1 MTVLFSLKMEWL
13 FHCVVSIKQLSNTL
27 RKGLFTVGAMDNI
40 DHNPSSTTADS
51 SFHGTG
57 IRFIQF
63 TNANS
68 TGTAIEPV
76 STTAMKGRILPQ
88 SYTVV
93 PPVALNQSR
102 AAVMERICENI
113 SGNLVHGM
121 LQEIKWLNNS
131 LDLLQSDWESNKPM
145 TSASFHASFQ
155 FPVMTPP
162 AITALL
168 PLFNEKADTP
178 AMIKHAMDILRKA
191 TSFLNPGQIP
201 VMACDCPI
209 FANAKFI
216 Q

>member
-1 MTVLFSLKMEWL
+1 MLW
-13 FHCVVSIKQLSNTL
+13 ITL
-27 RKGLFTVGAMDNI
+27 TI
-40 DHNPSSTTADS
+40 TPSSTTADS

-57 IRFIQF
+57 ISIIQF
-63 TNANS
+63 PTASN

-76 STTAMKGRILPQ
+76 STTATKGIILPQ

-93 PPVALNQSR
+93 PAVALNQSR

-113 SGNLVHGM
+113 TGNLVDGM

-145 TSASFHASFQ
+145 TWASFHASFQ
-155 FPVMTPP
+155 LPVMTPS

-191 TSFLNPGQIP
+191 TNFLNPGQIP

-209 FANAKFI
+209 FAKTKFI
-216 Q
+216 QWTWPTTHGEDSFVIMFGVCT